1 MEGRCPGLGGYRVRC
16 GAAATDCPKEELY
29 GKDGMIDLGKTKYSI
44 SSQHSSGIVQASST
58 GKTQRVF
65 IKQAQKQATDQFMC
79 I

>member
-1 MEGRCPGLGGYRVRC
+1 
-16 GAAATDCPKEELY
+16 
-29 GKDGMIDLGKTKYSI
+29 MIDLGKTKYSI
-44 SSQHSSGIVQASST
+44 SSQHSSGLVQASST